1 MNVVDDVQW
10 FQENKLTINNRRY
23 LLKSQ
28 SSHVRSEKLLG
39 FSIVIKLPVYNS

>member
-23 LLKSQ
+23 LLKSH